1 MNHLVSTPITTFMS
15 VWYLTNPNLTPI
27 LASEWRPKKV
37 VLIVSPQ
44 QAQQVQWLKQVI
56 ERYAV
61 KCDLINIDDAFD
73 IAAIHARMEELLEQN
88 KGESIAFN
96 VTGSTKPMAI
106 AAQGVAY
113 FNNQPYFYVNYENN
127 EIQLHTESGDTKITP
142 TIKLTLRDYLNAH
155 GYTMKTV
162 KDGNHKQPS
171 SQKALMQTL
180 VTNAKLFSKAIGD
193 LNWLAKQAEDANSLK
208 VIVPKN
214 VLDDPNFNQIIRYF
228 SDAGLVNL
236 KGYVLSFSN
245 KDARFFA
252 NGGWMEDY
260 VFDIV
265 KTIAVQD
272 CAKNIEVISNRF
284 GSKNELDVAFLAKNR
299 LHLIEC
305 KTRKFDQDGDK
316 GRDTLYKLDSLSDL
330 GGLNTKAMLVSFR
343 ELDPHTLQ
351 RAKDLRV
358 KVIGAEQLMNLEN
371 QIRTWISQ

>member
-1 MNHLVSTPITTFMS
+1 MS